1 MKWHKRVVHFMA
13 LCLLGI
19 VPCLSCSQ
27 KDDVASIRAMIRKG
41 ARLAEAHDVNGIFEL
56 TTRNLRVMPG
66 RLEGRAAKAALWR
79 TFKYYGAM
87 NVFHPRPNVEIE
99 ASGDRAEVRV
109 PFLIMKRDQSHPK
122 LKDLPE
128 DPLAWVREV
137 GEYADLYRLNMTL
150 VKQDKDWLVN
160 RATFERF
167 TGLGFEEPGEG
178 QSSGRL

>member
-1 MKWHKRVVHFMA
+1 MKWNNRVVHFMT
-13 LCLLGI
+13 LCLSG
-19 VPCLSCSQ
+19 VFFSFLSCSQ
-27 KDDVASIRAMIRKG
+27 KDDVASIRALIQKG
-41 ARLAEAHDVNGIFEL
+41 AQLAEAHDVHGIFDL
-56 TTRNLRVMPG
+56 TTEDLTVRPG

-99 ASGDRAEVRV
+99 ADGDRAVARV
-109 PFLIMKRDQSHPK
+109 PFLIMKREQSHPK

-150 VKQDKDWLVN
+150 AKRDNDWLVN

-178 QSSGRL
+178 